1 MGAFRRDMHTGS
13 DKTSDI
19 TMSDIK
25 YANTL
30 AHVHQIR
37 LDLKQTQ
44 DRYNKMASDLQV
56 KLEEKTAKCKEI
68 RQTFMEL
75 KREVSRKAAFS
86 KTDKPINEKKIQEW
100 EELEYAKSQELQL
113 LRLEILKLRTTLA
126 KHQRTIKKKE
136 ELADGLHLI
145 DFEQL
150 KIENQSLNEK
160 IEERNEELHKLKKK
174 NTTTVQILTH
184 TKEKLQF
191 EIAETDELQ
200 QKSKKLQEEF
210 NQAKNDLKKEKN
222 RTEKFRQD
230 KVDLSQQTGIVNS
243 KLLKKDFRSRKL
255 KLKELQ
261 NEKIALEERYNTM
274 TYVIKKYN
282 HIINANMDEMEEP

>member
-1 MGAFRRDMHTGS
+1 MKEQQQKQISNTEIKGELEVAIDEASNEVKKQIELNDELQERILAMRRDSNMMT
-13 DKTSDI
+13 DKQSDI

-25 YANTL
+25 YANTQ

-100 EELEYAKSQELQL
+100 EELEYAKSQEVTYILHLFNNTQLQL

-191 EIAETDELQ
+191 EIAETDEQQ
-200 QKSKKLQEEF
+200 QKSKKL
-210 NQAKNDLKKEKN
+210 
-222 RTEKFRQD
+222 RKFFVVNKIRG
-230 KVDLSQQTGIVNS
+230 GI
-243 KLLKKDFRSRKL
+243 
-255 KLKELQ
+255 
-261 NEKIALEERYNTM
+261 
-274 TYVIKKYN
+274 
-282 HIINANMDEMEEP
+282 

>member
-1 MGAFRRDMHTGS
+1 
-13 DKTSDI
+13 
-19 TMSDIK
+19 
-25 YANTL
+25 
-30 AHVHQIR
+30 
-37 LDLKQTQ
+37 
-44 DRYNKMASDLQV
+44 MASDLQV

-75 KREVSRKAAFS
+75 KREVRRKEAFS
-86 KTDKPINEKKIQEW
+86 KTDKPINEKKI
-100 EELEYAKSQELQL
+100 QELQL

-191 EIAETDELQ
+191 EIKQT
-200 QKSKKLQEEF
+200 EE
-210 NQAKNDLKKEKN
+210 
-222 RTEKFRQD
+222 
-230 KVDLSQQTGIVNS
+230 
-243 KLLKKDFRSRKL
+243 LKKDYANL
-255 KLKELQ
+255 L
-261 NEKIALEERYNTM
+261 EKFNNQKALL
-274 TYVIKKYN
+274 
-282 HIINANMDEMEEP
+282 